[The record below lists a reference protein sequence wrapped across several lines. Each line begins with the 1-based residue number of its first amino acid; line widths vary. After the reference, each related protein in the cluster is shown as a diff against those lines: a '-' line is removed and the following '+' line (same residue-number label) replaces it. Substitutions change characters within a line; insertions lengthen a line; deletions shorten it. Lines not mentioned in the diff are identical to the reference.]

1 MDSKESTAYYCQ
13 LSHLISSQALA
24 FDMLCTSL
32 IASLR
37 HLFSCCGMPTTIWVC
52 PSSGCLPDIKRHR
65 AHGGAIG
72 LLPPLPLLLSLSEK

>member
-32 IASLR
+32 IASQR
-37 HLFSCCGMPTTIWVC
+37 RLFIQPGNNPAEHEII
-52 PSSGCLPDIKRHR
+52 LPWY
-65 AHGGAIG
+65 
-72 LLPPLPLLLSLSEK
+72 